1 MGVRLSSRSFRSK
14 NTRTKFQGK
23 DIMLLCPLTFMNRSG
38 ESVRACAAF
47 HNLETSEILVVH
59 DDLDLPLGRLKVV
72 KSGGPG
78 GHKGVISIVEALGST
93 EFSRIKV
100 GIGRPRYGEE
110 IEDFVLSP
118 FYGDEQSTVQE
129 VLGAAV
135 QACELFIMEGVESAM
150 NQMNCLN
157 FSYKEVQS

>member
-1 MGVRLSSRSFRSK
+1 
-14 NTRTKFQGK
+14 
-23 DIMLLCPLTFMNRSG
+23 MNRSG

-135 QACELFIMEGVESAM
+135 QACELFIMEGVKSAM